1 MIHKFQKGTE
11 TKVTLSFDQ
20 PKEET
25 KEFKG
30 AMKTQYMYGVGDED
44 CFFAT
49 EPLHRLIQH
58 LGLKKGDELTI
69 TKVDKTNGGEV
80 VTYPDG
86 KPVEIFM
93 VNGVDTDGGGLDSVD
108 QTPTIRTDSMGSS
121 KTDDTLTTLMAQ
133 MTEMGK
139 RLKALE
145 YKVNEIKEE
154 ELPF

>member
-58 LGLKKGDELTI
+58 LGLKKGTSLQSLRLI
-69 TKVDKTNGGEV
+69 
-80 VTYPDG
+80 
-86 KPVEIFM
+86 KP
-93 VNGVDTDGGGLDSVD
+93 
-108 QTPTIRTDSMGSS
+108 
-121 KTDDTLTTLMAQ
+121 MAV
-133 MTEMGK
+133 K
-139 RLKALE
+139 
-145 YKVNEIKEE
+145 
-154 ELPF
+154 

>member
-1 MIHKFQKGTE
+1 
-11 TKVTLSFDQ
+11 
-20 PKEET
+20 
-25 KEFKG
+25 
-30 AMKTQYMYGVGDED
+30 
-44 CFFAT
+44 
-49 EPLHRLIQH
+49 
-58 LGLKKGDELTI
+58 
-69 TKVDKTNGGEV
+69 
-80 VTYPDG
+80 
-86 KPVEIFM
+86 M